1 MHMRKILLT
10 RVSLGLMAVLMLLSL
25 NTGLFE
31 GASAASAAS
40 KIPVERHG
48 QLSVKN
54 GRLVDQAGQ
63 PVQLKGISSHGI
75 QWYGDFVNE
84 RAIQSLRDDWGI
96 SVFRVAMYTENGG
109 YISNPA
115 LKKKVKEAVEAAR
128 KLGVYVIID
137 WHILSDND
145 PNKHKAKAKAFFSEM
160 AGLYGKTPN
169 VIYELANEPNGG
181 VTWNGQIKP
190 YIEEVSAVIRAKDPD
205 NIIIAGTGT
214 WSQDIQDAAD
224 NPVADA
230 NTMYALH
237 FYAGTH
243 GKALRDRID
252 YALRKKAA
260 IFVSEWGTSDA
271 LGSGGP
277 FLSEAKVWIDFLNS
291 RKISWVNWSLSDKG
305 ETSAALLPGASKTG
319 NWPDSQLSPSG
330 RFVKKELLGKS
341 PVNNGGSGK
350 AGKAPANGTGST
362 KPGKEGGS
370 SSGNKGSGGIVL
382 QYRNGDANPS
392 DNALRPVLNIV
403 NSGQKAVSLSDLK
416 LRYYYT
422 DESRQKQQFFV
433 DWAKVGSSNVHG
445 AFTTMSAPAA
455 RADRYVELSFGKGAG
470 TLPAGGESGDIQLR
484 IHPAD
489 WSNYNETNDYS
500 YAGNANSF
508 KDWNRV
514 TVYKNGMLV
523 WGVEP

>member
-1 MHMRKILLT
+1 
-10 RVSLGLMAVLMLLSL
+10 MLLNL
-25 NTGLFE
+25 NTGLSGE
-31 GASAASAAS
+31 ASSAAIAS
-40 KIPVERHG
+40 KTPVERHG
-48 QLSVKN
+48 QLSVKD
-54 GRLVDQAGQ
+54 GRLVDQAGK
-63 PVQLKGISSHGI
+63 PVQLKGISSHGV

-84 RAIQSLRDDWGI
+84 KAIRSLRDDWGI
-96 SVFRVAMYTENGG
+96 SVFRVAMYTENDG
-109 YISNPA
+109 YISNPS

-137 WHILSDND
+137 WHILSDSD

-181 VTWNGQIKP
+181 VTWKGQIKP
-190 YIEEVSAVIRAKDPD
+190 YIEEVTAVIRAQDPD

-214 WSQDIQDAAD
+214 WSQDIQHAAD

-271 LGSGGP
+271 LGSGGS

-291 RKISWVNWSLSDKG
+291 RKISWVNWSLSDKD
-305 ETSAALLPGASKTG
+305 ESSAALLPGANKTG
-319 NWPDSQLSPSG
+319 SWPDSQLSPSG

-341 PVNNGGSGK
+341 PAGDGGSGES
-350 AGKAPANGTGST
+350 GKDPANGTGSV

-370 SSGNKGSGGIVL
+370 DNSKKGGSSGKKGTGGIVL
-382 QYRNGDANPS
+382 QYRNGDSNPS
-392 DNALRPVLNIV
+392 DNAMRPVFNIE
-403 NSGQKAVSLSDLK
+403 NTGQTTVSLNDLK
-416 LRYYYT
+416 IRYYFT

-433 DWAKVGSSNVHG
+433 DWARIGNSNVHG
-445 AFTTMSAPAA
+445 SFTTMSAPAA

-470 TLPAGGESGDIQLR
+470 SIPAGGESGDIQLR

-489 WSNYNETNDYS
+489 WSSYDETNDYS

-508 KDWNRV
+508 KDWDKV
-514 TVYKNGMLV
+514 TVYKNGTLV

>member
-1 MHMRKILLT
+1 MYKI
-10 RVSLGLMAVLMLLSL
+10 SLMIITVFMLLSSL
-25 NTGLFE
+25 DAGLFGE
-31 GASAASAAS
+31 VSSAATVART
-40 KIPVERHG
+40 PVEKYG

-54 GRLVDQAGQ
+54 GQLVDKAGK
-63 PVQLKGISSHGI
+63 PVQLKGMSSHGI

-84 RAIQSLRDDWGI
+84 KAMQSLRDDWGI
-96 SVFRVAMYTENGG
+96 SVFRVAMYTESGG
-109 YISNPA
+109 YISNPG

-137 WHILSDND
+137 WHILSDYD
-145 PNKHKAKAKAFFSEM
+145 PNKHKAKAKAFFGEM

-214 WSQDIQDAAD
+214 WSQDIHAAAD

-252 YALRKKAA
+252 YALRKKAP

-271 LGSGGP
+271 QGSGGP
-277 FLSEAKVWIDFLNS
+277 FLNEAKVWIDFLDS
-291 RKISWVNWSLSDKG
+291 RKISWVNWSLSDKV

-330 RFVKKELLGKS
+330 RFVKQELLDKS
-341 PVNNGGSGK
+341 PVGNAGSGK
-350 AGKAPANGTGST
+350 PKQPS
-362 KPGKEGGS
+362 KPSQPSQPGKDK
-370 SSGNKGSGGIVL
+370 GNDTGNGKKDTAGIVL
-382 QYRNGDANPS
+382 QYRNGDGNPS
-392 DNALRPVLNIV
+392 DNALKPVLNIV
-403 NSGQKAVSLSDLK
+403 NTGQKAVSLSDLK
-416 LRYYYT
+416 IRYYFT
-422 DESRQKQQFFV
+422 DESKQKPQFFV
-433 DWAKVGSSNVHG
+433 DWAKIGGSSIRG
-445 AFTTMSAPAA
+445 AFTTMTTPSA

-470 TLPAGGESGDIQLR
+470 SIPAGGESGDIQLR

-489 WSNYNETNDYS
+489 WSNYDETNDYS
-500 YAGNANSF
+500 YAGTATSF

-514 TVYKNGMLV
+514 TAYKNGTLV

>member
-1 MHMRKILLT
+1 
-10 RVSLGLMAVLMLLSL
+10 MLLSL
-25 NTGLFE
+25 NAGLSGE
-31 GASAASAAS
+31 ASSAATVS
-40 KIPVERHG
+40 KTPVERHG
-48 QLSVKN
+48 QLSVKD
-54 GRLVDQAGQ
+54 GRLVDRAGK

-84 RAIQSLRDDWGI
+84 RAIRSLRDDWGI
-96 SVFRVAMYTENGG
+96 SVFRVAMYTENDG

-181 VTWNGQIKP
+181 VTWKGQIKP
-190 YIEEVSAVIRAKDPD
+190 YIEEVTAVIRAKDPD

-252 YALRKKAA
+252 YALRKKAP

-291 RKISWVNWSLSDKG
+291 RKISWVNWSLSDKN
-305 ETSAALLPGASKTG
+305 ETSAALLPGANKTG
-319 NWPDSQLSPSG
+319 SWPDSQLSPSG

-341 PVNNGGSGK
+341 P
-350 AGKAPANGTGST
+350 ANDGGST

-370 SSGNKGSGGIVL
+370 DNSKKGSSGKKATGGIVL
-382 QYRNGDANPS
+382 QYRNGDSNPL
-392 DNALRPVLNIV
+392 DNAIRPVFNIV
-403 NSGQKAVSLSDLK
+403 NRGQAAISLSDLK
-416 LRYYYT
+416 IRYYYT

-433 DWAKVGSSNVHG
+433 DWAKIGNSNVQG
-445 AFTTMSAPAA
+445 SFTSMSAQAA
-455 RADRYVELSFGKGAG
+455 RADRYVELSFGKDAG
-470 TLPAGGESGDIQLR
+470 SIMAGGESGEIQLR

-489 WSNYNETNDYS
+489 WSNYDEANDYS

-508 KDWNRV
+508 KDYDKV
-514 TVYKNGMLV
+514 TVYKKGTLV
-523 WGVEP
+523 WGIEP